1 MELLNEQI
9 ESMLLDVGLEGL
21 GTASGIALLWG
32 CFFGGTFA
40 LFHELLNLLAQTI

>member
-9 ESMLLDVGLEGL
+9 ESMFLDIGLEGI

-32 CFFGGTFA
+32 CFFGGTFS
-40 LFHELLNLLAQTI
+40 LFRGLLELLAATI